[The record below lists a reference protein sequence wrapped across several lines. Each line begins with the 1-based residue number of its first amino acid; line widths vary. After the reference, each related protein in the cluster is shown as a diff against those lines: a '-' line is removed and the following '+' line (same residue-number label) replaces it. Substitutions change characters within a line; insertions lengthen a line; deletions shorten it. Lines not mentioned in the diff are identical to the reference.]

1 MKRIIFSLVIFAIF
15 LPMAFVSVSAADGSI
30 ELTASE
36 TNVTSGEIF
45 EVTFT
50 VRNAEAGSIEL
61 PVHFNPKV
69 IQVADAEGKT
79 VPGGLKTAGE
89 IRNGTAG
96 VITGQALSGELD
108 EHYDPLYWNGAVF
121 SNPNYPYLDNEKGLY
136 KLRFENTE
144 NRTIKSETL
153 ITIRFVAVSA
163 GSADIR
169 AVREGDAGYSE
180 LFSGGFM
187 YRVFPENA
195 QDAPEEIPFS
205 VNGVNV
211 TVTGGTVT
219 PPTGSGG
226 GSGGGGAPAVIVTE
240 PSGTDADVFVYNV
253 PEKVFES
260 AFARAESETDNVLTI
275 KVDAEGSY
283 TGYIVNIPAGSVV
296 KAYEAYVFTTE
307 IETPLGT
314 VAFDNGEAARS
325 ITPASKLII
334 CTVTRNAKT
343 VTVDGVP
350 IGEAAAAPKGFA
362 DVPPGHWAYEYVN
375 ALADAGI
382 INGVDGTH
390 FDPDANVTREQFAK
404 MLTVA
409 LNLYDE
415 RADSSFPDVPKTAW
429 YYGYVSSAV
438 KAGIISGYQDGMF
451 GTGRNIT
458 RQEAAVMVRRAGL
471 DVSAS
476 GDRFTDD
483 ELIAEW
489 AKDAVYAMQYAKIIS
504 GFEDGS
510 FKPQSNA
517 TRAQSAKIIWQ
528 YLSSRTVAR

>member
-1 MKRIIFSLVIFAIF
+1 MKRIIFLLVIFAIF
-15 LPMAFVSVSAADGSI
+15 LPMAFMSVSAADGSI

-50 VRNAEAGSIEL
+50 VKNAEAGSIEL

-69 IQVADAEGKT
+69 IQVADAEGKI

-89 IRNGTAG
+89 IRNGAAG
-96 VITGQALSGELD
+96 VITGQALNGELD

-144 NRTIKSETL
+144 NRTIRSETL

-180 LFSGGFM
+180 LFRGGFM

-205 VNGVNV
+205 FNGVNV

-219 PPTGSGG
+219 PPAGSGG
-226 GSGGGGAPAVIVTE
+226 GGGGAPAVTVTE
-240 PSGTDADVFVYNV
+240 PSGTDADVFVYDV

-260 AFARAESETDNVLTI
+260 AFARAESETDNVLKI
-275 KVDAEGSY
+275 KVDAKGSY

-296 KAYEAYVFTTE
+296 KAYAAYVFTTE

-325 ITPASKLII
+325 ITPASKLVI

-350 IGEAAAAPKGFA
+350 IGEAAVAVPKGFA
-362 DVPPGHWAYEYVN
+362 DVPPGHWAYECVN

-382 INGVDGTH
+382 VNGVDGTR

-404 MLTVA
+404 MLTAA

-438 KAGIISGYQDGMF
+438 KAGIISGYQDGTF

-458 RQEAAVMVRRAGL
+458 RQEAAVMVSRAGL
-471 DVSAS
+471 DISAEAS
-476 GDRFTDD
+476 GDSFTDD

-489 AKDAVYAMQYAKIIS
+489 AKDAVYAMQSEKIIS

-517 TRAQSAKIIWQ
+517 TRAQSAKII
-528 YLSSRTVAR
+528 YSIFLSAR